1 MAVAPYPYARWPRL
15 ALGALRGGRAWRT
28 RLTPPEGERARQPA
42 NSALGAEVAIA
53 PGAFLDRGR
62 DEALALLS
70 TRDVALCWTLEGRP
84 ARTPLVL
91 ALPRELAAE
100 LAARTLG
107 GDGTDVHPPDAPL
120 DDLSAGALAYLAA
133 RLSSE
138 AGSAMRLCT
147 VHTDATGAHSWLPEG
162 GLLILPLTLTLAGR
176 SWSLRTLMPPMPAD
190 PPDPAKGSV
199 PALPPDL
206 TLQLC
211 AHAATVQLTRA
222 ELTTLAAGDAL
233 IPERCRLRRADDG
246 FHGEVQLHA
255 AGSTRTTFH
264 CRGGGSE
271 LRIEHIEHHGGEPTM
286 TEGKVVREDDG
297 GQRASELA
305 GDAPVELCLELAR
318 FTVTLD
324 ELARLAPGDAL
335 STGKPIGQRVAL
347 RAGKV
352 LVAEG
357 ELVDVDGEVGVRL
370 TRVSSNQ
377 KLDASA
383 SGAD

>member
-1 MAVAPYPYARWPRL
+1 
-15 ALGALRGGRAWRT
+15 
-28 RLTPPEGERARQPA
+28 
-42 NSALGAEVAIA
+42 
-53 PGAFLDRGR
+53 
-62 DEALALLS
+62 
-70 TRDVALCWTLEGRP
+70 
-84 ARTPLVL
+84 
-91 ALPRELAAE
+91 
-100 LAARTLG
+100 
-107 GDGTDVHPPDAPL
+107 
-120 DDLSAGALAYLAA
+120 
-133 RLSSE
+133 
-138 AGSAMRLCT
+138 
-147 VHTDATGAHSWLPEG
+147 
-162 GLLILPLTLTLAGR
+162 
-176 SWSLRTLMPPMPAD
+176 
-190 PPDPAKGSV
+190 
-199 PALPPDL
+199 
-206 TLQLC
+206 
-211 AHAATVQLTRA
+211 
-222 ELTTLAAGDAL
+222 
-233 IPERCRLRRADDG
+233 
-246 FHGEVQLHA
+246 
-255 AGSTRTTFH
+255 
-264 CRGGGSE
+264 
-271 LRIEHIEHHGGEPTM
+271 M